1 VVLGHCLDDSPVL
14 SFPPMILRG
23 DFSTRYHVLFQNVNR
38 LRSKTSDL
46 FRFVLLVGD
55 YDVVVLLEM
64 NLVSSFYDKDLF
76 DDEYL
81 VFKVR
86 QKIRRWSL

>member
-14 SFPPMILRG
+14 SFPRMILRG
-23 DFSTRYHVLFQNVNR
+23 DFSTRYHVLFLITALQVLLYFQNVNR

-64 NLVSSFYDKDLF
+64 SLVSSFY
-76 DDEYL
+76 
-81 VFKVR
+81 V
-86 QKIRRWSL
+86 